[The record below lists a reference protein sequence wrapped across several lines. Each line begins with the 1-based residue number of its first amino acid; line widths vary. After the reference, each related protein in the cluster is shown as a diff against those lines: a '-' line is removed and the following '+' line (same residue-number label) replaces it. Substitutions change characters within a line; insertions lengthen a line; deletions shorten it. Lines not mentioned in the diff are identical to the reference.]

1 MDTLTIFLGI
11 TGALIS
17 WVILYYV
24 VKAAVKNG
32 IRETRSDKEV
42 QTLIRTGSSERLA
55 NPAQLKLQQQYDKGE
70 INFEEFKSQWN
81 KVGN

>member
-24 VKAAVKNG
+24 VKAAVKT
-32 IRETRSDKEV
+32 ELEKLVLTKKC
-42 QTLIRTGSSERLA
+42 RL
-55 NPAQLKLQQQYDKGE
+55 
-70 INFEEFKSQWN
+70 
-81 KVGN
+81 